1 MKHDLDAVLDRIMG
15 GDSQAEI
22 ARDIGLSPARLSE
35 LLSAN
40 AEIAERSARARSISA
55 EAWLDRGLAVIESS
69 LKKEDGI
76 DASAAKAY
84 AQECARRAA
93 IRNPAYR
100 DKIQQEISGPNG
112 GPVQHEEV
120 TRPKLTQEEWMLA
133 HGVGTASRPAK

>member
-1 MKHDLDAVLDRIMG
+1 
-15 GDSQAEI
+15 
-22 ARDIGLSPARLSE
+22 

-55 EAWLDRGLAVIESS
+55 EAWLDRGLAAVESAMQ
-69 LKKEDGI
+69 KDGNV
-76 DASAAKAY
+76 DATAAKAY

>member
-1 MKHDLDAVLDRIMG
+1 VKHDLDAVLDRIMS

-35 LLSAN
+35 LLSADD
-40 AEIAERSARARSISA
+40 EIAERSARARSISA
-55 EAWLDRGLAVIESS
+55 EAWLDRGLAAVESAMQ
-69 LKKEDGI
+69 KDGNV
-76 DASAAKAY
+76 DATAAKAY

>member
-1 MKHDLDAVLDRIMG
+1 MKHDLDAVLDRIMNG
-15 GDSQAEI
+15 ESQAEI

-35 LLSAN
+35 LLSAD

-93 IRNPAYR
+93 IRNPQYR
-100 DKIQQEISGPNG
+100 DKVQQEISGPNG

-120 TRPKLTQEEWMLA
+120 TRPKLTAEEWMLA

>member
-1 MKHDLDAVLDRIMG
+1 MKYDLDAVLDRIMDG
-15 GDSQAEI
+15 ESQAEI
-22 ARDIGLSPARLSE
+22 ARSIGLSPARLSE

-55 EAWLDRGLAVIESS
+55 EAWLDRGLAAVQSAMQ
-69 LKKEDGI
+69 KDGNV